1 MANDQIDE
9 ILDSQPS
16 SYNPNIMPSNNTTS
30 PTNTTITSPNG
41 NNNIYQNQLSP
52 NTDLSPS
59 ESVNLHEEQDM
70 SITSPFGK
78 RKKVS
83 KTSIASKK
91 QNRNRISFVCQA
103 CRRSKTKCDRE
114 KPKCTR
120 CEKMSL
126 ECVYDVAKQP
136 RPRIPNKDAT
146 IAKLEK
152 DVTYWQNKAMKLL
165 NQQQETVHVLKKSLS
180 TTETVAASTGG
191 PIMAS
196 DSRLSSPAGNGLY
209 GSNGNSRSGS
219 ASSIRTIPSYSQK
232 TRNVN
237 SNENDT
243 LNDIEINLY
252 KDHPTM
258 IFSKV
263 MKHDVK
269 PLSENYIII
278 QDRYIAACIA
288 SAFMSQNS
296 NSMIPALTANANIS
310 RAQKSVRNNVAKLK
324 TILMK
329 QSNDPVRKA
338 RIDDFTNRILENTNS
353 SRNLKIGM
361 ILSMLYNT
369 VGHQYL
375 EDHCSSSGQYSDLL
389 KSFISEFERLL
400 PPYDIIQNYKKHFY
414 QYVFTSLPFLQK
426 QMFEESI
433 SQTVT
438 RDPNDPTK
446 VKLELGNNHLRDK
459 IENLSILMVILKLAY
474 ISLKSIMG
482 DEESN
487 ENTVIIPNDIDGKS
501 DNETKLEDADKKN
514 KRTKKS
520 TSKKVPSE
528 QEQFSPMPIFV
539 TQEQANKYPISNDF
553 ILIAQRCLASENW
566 FACANENIISCLLF
580 IWSFFAF
587 SPEEG
592 DFFLEHPTD
601 IISSLVM
608 MLSTSIGLHR
618 DPDDFAQ
625 LKEPSLSDQRL
636 LNHRR
641 LLWVAVVGIC
651 SFESTLKGRHP
662 LLSSELM
669 SSFLDT
675 RASSSIKHYME
686 RVERDMTGTEDKPLI
701 RIHAATAKR
710 AQLSLLLADLDN
722 LTMSYNDT
730 FSLRYL
736 ELSREKI
743 EIFLAENFPVQELE
757 KRKAKNSKAYY
768 GDFNPMLNLLA
779 NKNSN
784 SLQSI
789 LISKLMFLRTSA
801 AIYLHFEVK
810 CLENPS
816 LLPYYYK
823 YLIQTAIDSLNL
835 IKIFN
840 DFFNKKYSN
849 YIYKSNFYNVTKVI
863 QLALP
868 TALFTIIGIIIRLTL
883 TNNNLFGEFKNNIH
897 SLSPEEKAELNTI
910 FEHTTFIQKELEN
923 TLEWMYSFASQ
934 NLRFTYFSIFKLFAV
949 ADVVLQR
956 IRNGEIWQGIYKISQ
971 LKGIHTRIITN
982 LRMTLGVNI
991 EKGSE
996 LINDL
1001 ENRNFIQKMPINE
1014 LAKLCRSIHN
1024 IHVTLEKPAT
1034 TTGQEQKLY
1043 IPPSVK
1049 VTLESQPAH
1058 SNGASKNSKTQNE
1071 PVDTNTVNTHY
1082 NNILAPAPAP
1092 ASIPIRTSPSTKPY
1106 SAQVS
1111 NNISNSPGI
1120 AQQMQYTTAVDPNN
1134 NLMNNMNIRS
1144 NPATINS
1151 NNGYSPLAQN
1161 HGLPPN
1167 LPNGVANMN
1176 MNANM
1181 LNHQYPISAANLAN
1195 LNNAFFNNPN
1205 MKISNNYHSPNNSY
1219 SNVAGN
1225 NNGNPS
1231 MNNTSDQGENDSIAK
1246 EFIERTKAGNI
1257 GDQPEFFGGFDLF
1270 DYDFLFGN
1278 DFA

>member
-1 MANDQIDE
+1 MGNDQIKQNPVP
-9 ILDSQPS
+9 QPPP
-16 SYNPNIMPSNNTTS
+16 YFPKPGPVNNTTNS
-30 PTNTTITSPNG
+30 PTD
-41 NNNIYQNQLSP
+41 NNKRHHDQLSP
-52 NTDLSPS
+52 NSGYPDNSMKSPGT
-59 ESVNLHEEQDM
+59 EDNDVTHP
-70 SITSPFGK
+70 SI
-78 RKKVS
+78 KKNSIS
-83 KTSIASKK
+83 KSSSKK
-91 QNRNRISFVCQA
+91 QNRNRISFVCQG
-103 CRRSKTKCDRE
+103 CRKSKTKCDRE
-114 KPKCTR
+114 KPRCTR
-120 CEKMSL
+120 CEKMNL

-152 DVTYWQNKAMKLL
+152 DVAYWQNKAMKLL
-165 NQQQETVHVLKKSLS
+165 NEHQETVHVLKRSMSTSEAPVDGSLS
-180 TTETVAASTGG
+180 TK
-191 PIMAS
+191 
-196 DSRLSSPAGNGLY
+196 SRLLSPLGNIPTA
-209 GSNGNSRSGS
+209 SNNNSKS
-219 ASSIRTIPSYSQK
+219 SSISSVAVPPSYIQK

-237 SNENDT
+237 KNENDT

-278 QDRYIAACIA
+278 QDRYIASCIA

-324 TILMK
+324 NVLMK
-329 QSNDPVRKA
+329 QCTDPARKA

-375 EDHCSSSGQYSDLL
+375 EDHCSSSGNYSDLL
-389 KSFISEFERLL
+389 KSFIAEFERLL
-400 PPYDIIQNYKKHFY
+400 PPYDIVQNYKKHFY

-433 SQTVT
+433 SQTIT
-438 RDPNDPTK
+438 RDPNDPTR

-459 IENLSILMVILKLAY
+459 IENLSILMVILKLSY
-474 ISLKSIMG
+474 ISLKSILS
-482 DEESN
+482 DDESN
-487 ENTVIIPNDIDGKS
+487 ENTIIIPSDTEGNENVAAKSGEND
-501 DNETKLEDADKKN
+501 NTDKKN
-514 KRTKKS
+514 NRSESTK
-520 TSKKVPSE
+520 TSAKDQKQS
-528 QEQFSPMPIFV
+528 SPMPIFV
-539 TQEQANKYPISNDF
+539 TQEEANKYPITNDF

-601 IISSLVM
+601 IISSLIM
-608 MLSTSIGLHR
+608 MLATSIGLHR

-625 LKEPSLSDQRL
+625 LKESTLSDQRL

-662 LLSSELM
+662 LLTPELM

-675 RASSSIKHYME
+675 KASSSIKHYME
-686 RVERDMTGTEDKPLI
+686 RVARDMTGTEDESLI
-701 RIHAATAKR
+701 KIHEATVKR
-710 AQLSLLLADLDN
+710 AQLSLLLADLDH

-743 EIFLAENFPVQELE
+743 EIFLAENSPLQELA
-757 KRKAKNSKAYY
+757 KKKANNPKAYY

-779 NKNSN
+779 NNNSN

-789 LISKLMFLRTSA
+789 LLAKLMYLRTSA

-810 CLENPS
+810 CLESPS

-823 YLIQTAIDSLNL
+823 YLIQTSIDSLNL

-849 YIYKSNFYNVTKVI
+849 YIYKSNYYNVTKVI
-863 QLALP
+863 QVALP
-868 TALFTIIGIIIRLTL
+868 TALFTLIGVIIRLTL
-883 TNNNLFGEFKNNIH
+883 TNNNLFAEFKNNIH
-897 SLSPEEKAELNTI
+897 NLTPEQKVDLNMR

-923 TLEWMYSFASQ
+923 SLEWMYSFASQ
-934 NLRFTYFSIFKLFAV
+934 NLRFNYFSIFKLFAV

-956 IRNGEIWQGIYKISQ
+956 IRNGEIWQGIQNISQ
-971 LKGIHTRIITN
+971 LKGVHSRITKN

-991 EKGSE
+991 EEGAE

-1001 ENRNFIQKMPINE
+1001 ETRNYIQKMSITE
-1014 LAKLCRSIHN
+1014 LAKLCRAIHEVH
-1024 IHVTLEKPAT
+1024 ITLEKPASMS
-1034 TTGQEQKLY
+1034 GEQQEMY

-1049 VTLESQPAH
+1049 ITLEPQQH
-1058 SNGASKNSKTQNE
+1058 SFSAPQSAYQQNI
-1071 PVDTNTVNTHY
+1071 PSNTNIINTPF
-1082 NNILAPAPAP
+1082 NNNPPHT
-1092 ASIPIRTSPSTKPY
+1092 SFIPIQTPINPY
-1106 SAQVS
+1106 PIQMQNSMS
-1111 NNISNSPGI
+1111 NTPVVT
-1120 AQQMQYTTAVDPNN
+1120 QQMSYNTPVDPNN
-1134 NLMNNMNIRS
+1134 NLSNMSIRS
-1144 NPATINS
+1144 NPGPDS
-1151 NNGYSPLAQN
+1151 NTNGFLPRAPTGS
-1161 HGLPPN
+1161 LPPAN
-1167 LPNGVANMN
+1167 IPGGASNIDMNGKVFNPPYPTDGNNMVNMN
-1176 MNANM
+1176 T
-1181 LNHQYPISAANLAN
+1181 
-1195 LNNAFFNNPN
+1195 AFYNNPN
-1205 MKISNNYHSPNNSY
+1205 MKIPSYYNSANNS
-1219 SNVAGN
+1219 AN
-1225 NNGNPS
+1225 NLTNNSNGNP
-1231 MNNTSDQGENDSIAK
+1231 NITNAPQQGSNDSIAK
-1246 EFIERTKAGNI
+1246 DFIERTKSASMAE
-1257 GDQPEFFGGFDLF
+1257 QPEFFGGFDLF

-1278 DFA
+1278 DFT

>member
-1 MANDQIDE
+1 MGNDQME
-9 ILDSQPS
+9 HILNTQPPPYNS
-16 SYNPNIMPSNNTTS
+16 RSVSLSNPNS
-30 PTNTTITSPNG
+30 PTNANTN
-41 NNNIYQNQLSP
+41 LSP
-52 NTDLSPS
+52 ANSKKRSHKQLFPIADYPG
-59 ESVNLHEEQDM
+59 ESMESADDEDTHDTHI
-70 SITSPFGK
+70 SI
-78 RKKVS
+78 KKS
-83 KTSIASKK
+83 SISSASSKK
-91 QNRNRISFVCQA
+91 QNRNRLSFVCQG
-103 CRRSKTKCDRE
+103 CRKSKTKCDRE
-114 KPKCTR
+114 KPQCTR
-120 CEKMSL
+120 CEKMNL

-152 DVTYWQNKAMKLL
+152 DVAYWQNKAMKLL
-165 NQQQETVHVLKKSLS
+165 NQQQETVHVLKRSLS
-180 TTETVAASTGG
+180 TSEAITAPGG
-191 PIMAS
+191 PLNTEF
-196 DSRLSSPAGNGLY
+196 RVPSPSGNALNK
-209 GSNGNSRSGS
+209 SNSNSKSGS
-219 ASSIRTIPSYSQK
+219 VSSVTIPISYVQK

-237 SNENDT
+237 KNENDT

-324 TILMK
+324 NVLMK
-329 QSNDPVRKA
+329 QCTDPARKA

-375 EDHCSSSGQYSDLL
+375 EDHCSSSGNYSDLL
-389 KSFISEFERLL
+389 KSFIVEFERLL
-400 PPYDIIQNYKKHFY
+400 PPYDIVQNYKKHFY

-433 SQTVT
+433 SETIT
-438 RDPNDPTK
+438 RDPNDATK

-459 IENLSILMVILKLAY
+459 IENLSILMVILKLSY
-474 ISLKSIMG
+474 ISLKSILSD
-482 DEESN
+482 DESD
-487 ENTVIIPNDIDGKS
+487 ENTIIIQSDLDDRENNEVKS
-501 DNETKLEDADKKN
+501 DESDSSDKKA
-514 KRTKKS
+514 KRTDSSK
-520 TSKKVPSE
+520 TSKNFTKE
-528 QEQFSPMPIFV
+528 QKQASPMPIFV
-539 TQEQANKYPISNDF
+539 TQDQANKYPITNDF

-601 IISSLVM
+601 IISSLIM
-608 MLSTSIGLHR
+608 MLATSIGLHR

-625 LKEPSLSDQRL
+625 LKESTLSDQRL

-641 LLWVAVVGIC
+641 LLWVACVGIC

-662 LLSSELM
+662 LLTPELM

-675 RASSSIKHYME
+675 KASSSIKHYME
-686 RVERDMTGTEDKPLI
+686 RVARDMTGTEDESLI
-701 RIHAATAKR
+701 KIHEATVKR
-710 AQLSLLLADLDN
+710 AQLSLLLADLDH

-743 EIFLAENFPVQELE
+743 EIFLAENSPLQEL
-757 KRKAKNSKAYY
+757 AKKKTNNSKAYY

-779 NKNSN
+779 NNNSN

-789 LISKLMFLRTSA
+789 IMSKLMYLRTSA
-801 AIYLHFEVK
+801 AIFLHFEVK
-810 CLENPS
+810 CLESPL

-823 YLIQTAIDSLNL
+823 YLIQTSIDSLNL

-849 YIYKSNFYNVTKVI
+849 YIYKSNYYNVTKVI
-863 QLALP
+863 QVALP
-868 TALFTIIGIIIRLTL
+868 TALFTLIGIIIRLTL
-883 TNNNLFGEFKNNIH
+883 TNNNLFAEFKNNIH
-897 SLSPEEKAELNTI
+897 RLTPEQKVDLNMR

-923 TLEWMYSFASQ
+923 SLEWMYSFASQ
-934 NLRFTYFSIFKLFAV
+934 NLRFNYFSIFKLFAV

-956 IRNGEIWQGIYKISQ
+956 IRNGEIWQGIQKISQ
-971 LKGIHTRIITN
+971 LKGVHSRITKN

-991 EKGSE
+991 EKGAE

-1001 ENRNFIQKMPINE
+1001 ENRNYIEKMSVSE
-1014 LAKLCRSIHN
+1014 LAKLCRAIHKV
-1024 IHVTLEKPAT
+1024 HVTLEKPAT
-1034 TTGQEQKLY
+1034 SSGEEQEMY

-1049 VTLESQPAH
+1049 ITLEPKQIHPFSSANTAYQQNIPA
-1058 SNGASKNSKTQNE
+1058 NTN
-1071 PVDTNTVNTHY
+1071 DTNTNFNTTSRSS
-1082 NNILAPAPAP
+1082 
-1092 ASIPIRTSPSTKPY
+1092 SIPIQTPINPY
-1106 SAQVS
+1106 PVQMHNS
-1111 NNISNSPGI
+1111 ISNSPGI
-1120 AQQMQYTTAVDPNN
+1120 IQHMPYTTAVDPNN
-1134 NLMNNMNIRS
+1134 NMNNRSIRS
-1144 NPATINS
+1144 NPGTDNS
-1151 NNGYSPLAQN
+1151 TNEF
-1161 HGLPPN
+1161 LPRAPAGGQLPANISSAPN
-1167 LPNGVANMN
+1167 IDISGNFFNPP
-1176 MNANM
+1176 
-1181 LNHQYPISAANLAN
+1181 YPINGN
-1195 LNNAFFNNPN
+1195 NIFNMNNAFCNNPN
-1205 MKISNNYHSPNNSY
+1205 MKIPSYYNTVNDNANNVTASH
-1219 SNVAGN
+1219 
-1225 NNGNPS
+1225 NGNPS
-1231 MNNTSDQGENDSIAK
+1231 VTNTPQQGKNESIAN
-1246 EFIERTKAGNI
+1246 EFIERTKSGSMAE
-1257 GDQPEFFGGFDLF
+1257 QPEFFGGFDLF

-1278 DFA
+1278 DFT